1 MDNTATKEEL
11 NVDVEINLERS
22 INDVLQESADLKMIQ
37 QETPYMAD
45 VERQSLTELATQRPE
60 MSEKLG
66 EARWSTCMEK
76 WSLWES
82 CDDDN
87 LGTAVQTVITDL
99 DAPHLLP
106 SLINKQLENGNVAAS
121 FSFLT
126 LMSNLSK
133 P

>member
-82 CDDDN
+82 CDDDK